1 MTETERPSKYD
12 RETTIGVVQAIG
24 AYLWWGVITGLYFKA
39 LDSVSSLELL
49 AWRVLAGLPVML
61 ILIALPPGFRRL
73 KPALSD
79 RRKIGIQLI
88 STTLIAANWLV
99 FIYAV
104 VSSRLVEASLG
115 YYINPLVSVLLG
127 RLFLNERLRPLQKA
141 AVILA
146 SIGVCIF
153 AWSKIDDLSR
163 GLLSSDGQGIDWLQ
177 LPWISLALPMS
188 FGCYGLLRKK
198 MKADST
204 TGLTI
209 EMAFLFPFMLALQIW
224 LMSTDQ
230 ASFLQVDIKLD
241 LLLIA
246 GGLVTALPLVLFAAA
261 ARRMRLATLGQL
273 QYLAPTCQLLLA
285 ITWFGESVDPL
296 GIVAFLVIW
305 IAVGL
310 YSFDSIRENRTQPGA

>member
-24 AYLWWGVITGLYFKA
+24 AYLWWGFITGLYFKA

-198 MKADST
+198 MKADSA

>member
-1 MTETERPSKYD
+1 MTESESPSKSD
-12 RETTIGVVQAIG
+12 REATIGVAQAIG
-24 AYLWWGVITGLYFKA
+24 AYLWWGFITGLYFKA

-73 KPALSD
+73 RPALSD
-79 RRKIGIQLI
+79 RRKIGIQVI
-88 STTLIAANWLV
+88 STLLIAGNWLV

-127 RLFLNERLRPLQKA
+127 RIFLNERLRPLQKT
-141 AVILA
+141 AVFLA
-146 SIGVCIF
+146 STGVVIF
-153 AWSKIDDLSR
+153 AWSKIGDLSA
-163 GLLSSDGQGIDWLQ
+163 GIQSSSGQGIDWLR
-177 LPWISLALPMS
+177 LPWISLALPIS
-188 FGCYGLLRKK
+188 FGCYGLLRKR

-204 TGLTI
+204 TGLTV
-209 EMAFLFPFMLALQIW
+209 EMLFLFPFMLALQIW

-230 ASFLQVDIKLD
+230 ASFMQGDVKLD
-241 LLLIA
+241 ALLIA
-246 GGLVTALPLVLFAAA
+246 GGVVTALPLVLFAAA
-261 ARRMRLATLGQL
+261 ARRLRLATLGQL

-285 ITWFGESVDPL
+285 VFWFGESVEPL
-296 GIVAFLVIW
+296 GIVAFIVIW

-310 YSFDSIRENRTQPGA
+310 YSFDSIRENRTPATG